1 MHRKK
6 YYEFLDTRF
15 HIHISSYLCI
25 KFDILNSENGD
36 SDMPFNYISISMPL
50 LGTIAR
56 LIMYLNIV
64 SCCSFTV
71 HKHIG
76 TYTEEFTTFD
86 TYASTL
92 LWTIPEGV
100 RIQNERRKK
109 NRRDLAWFQAWMAM
123 NFTMVLH
130 NCSTIPA
137 IVNPMR
143 NIAISLRSAQF
154 FSNHMEA
161 RESSSCSSFE
171 S

>member
-1 MHRKK
+1 
-6 YYEFLDTRF
+6 
-15 HIHISSYLCI
+15 
-25 KFDILNSENGD
+25 
-36 SDMPFNYISISMPL
+36 MPL

-71 HKHIG
+71 HEHIG

-86 TYASTL
+86 TYVSTL

-100 RIQNERRKK
+100 RIQNERQKK
-109 NRRDLAWFQAWMAM
+109 NRRDLAWFQARMAIHLS
-123 NFTMVLH
+123 MVLH
-130 NCSTIPA
+130 NCSTIPT
-137 IVNPMR
+137 IINPMR

-154 FSNHMEA
+154 FFNHMEA